1 MSIHHSKKSLYSS
14 VTLQEYQ
21 TRNHNL
27 VVENAEMNNV
37 VYLYKCTECTVTIRG
52 KINSVVIDACKKTAI
67 VMDSVVAAVEFI
79 NCQSVQMQVGTFIY

>member
-1 MSIHHSKKSLYSS
+1 M
-14 VTLQEYQ
+14 
-21 TRNHNL
+21 
-27 VVENAEMNNV
+27 VENAEMNNV

-79 NCQSVQMQVGTFIY
+79 NCQSVQMQVFETFFCREMSIDVLLIHLSDVWKGPHDFS

>member
-14 VTLQEYQ
+14 ITLQEYQ

-37 VYLYKCTECTVTIRG
+37 VYLYKCTECTVTVRG
-52 KINSVVIDACKKTAI
+52 KINSIVIDACKKTAI